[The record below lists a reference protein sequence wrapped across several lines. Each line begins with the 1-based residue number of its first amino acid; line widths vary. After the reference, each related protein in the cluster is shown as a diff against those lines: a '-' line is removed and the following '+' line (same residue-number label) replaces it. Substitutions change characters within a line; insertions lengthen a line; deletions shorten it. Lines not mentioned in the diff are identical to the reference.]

1 MTGVTKYV
9 KGSAWHVIER
19 DVLGRAFTEFKDRQ
33 RHVLFK
39 SVTVSAFIDFIVQLL
54 RYYERNFFVRFEF

>member
-9 KGSAWHVIER
+9 KDSAWHVIER

-33 RHVLFK
+33 RHALFK
-39 SVTVSAFIDFIVQLL
+39 SVTVSAFCAFIEFIEQLL
-54 RYYERNFFVRFEF
+54 RKEFLLSL